1 MKRLIQIDFREPSNR
16 DFLAAC
22 LREGGYQVAVATNG
36 AEALGWSHTADAP
49 VDVLITDLFLTD
61 LHGLDVATRLRD
73 RWPDLQ
79 VVFLS
84 DGHGPVA
91 ESLDDVPL
99 VTKPFTA
106 RALATA
112 MTRLTA
118 TRRAA

>member
-1 MKRLIQIDFREPSNR
+1 MHLLLVDDEAAFREVIGERLAEHGFRVEQAGTGEEAVERLN
-16 DFLAAC
+16 DFAF
-22 LREGGYQVAVATNG
+22 
-36 AEALGWSHTADAP
+36 
-49 VDVLITDLFLTD
+49 DVLITDLFLTD
-61 LHGLDVATRLRD
+61 LHGPDVATRLRD
-73 RWPDLQ
+73 LWPDLQ

-91 ESLDDVPL
+91 ESMDDVPL

-112 MTRLTA
+112 MTRVTA

>member
-1 MKRLIQIDFREPSNR
+1 MNP
-16 DFLAAC
+16 LAIVTGVGPGTGAS
-22 LREGGYQVAVATNG
+22 LVRRFHEGGYQVAIATNG

-61 LHGLDVATRLRD
+61 LHGIDVATRLRD
-73 RWPDLQ
+73 RWPDLG

-91 ESLDDVPL
+91 ESMDDVPL

-106 RALATA
+106 RALAVA
-112 MTRLTA
+112 MTRVTA
-118 TRRAA
+118 RRRAA